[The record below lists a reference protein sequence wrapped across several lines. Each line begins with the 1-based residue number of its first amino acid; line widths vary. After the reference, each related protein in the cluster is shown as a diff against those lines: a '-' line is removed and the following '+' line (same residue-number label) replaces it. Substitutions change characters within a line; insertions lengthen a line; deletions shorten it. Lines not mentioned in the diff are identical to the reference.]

1 MNTITRRGFTLIEL
15 LVVITVIVILVM
27 ITATIYRS
35 VQVQAKDT
43 QVTAVADKVGDATV
57 LYITQRR
64 NRIAP
69 PAGLGSTAVIG
80 AGPNCNGGS
89 GGWFASGAYPCS
101 LEDVLVL
108 NKYLPSGVLTS
119 LSQSTVF
126 PNNTYNSNIIVDSF
140 DDTNHRFMI
149 WWRLESPSGAE
160 TANFTAQMQKCG
172 INPAGSVSQRDTF
185 GMSNAKCLS
194 Y

>member
-27 ITATIYRS
+27 ITATIYKS
-35 VQVQAKDT
+35 VQLQAKDA
-43 QVTAVADKVGDATV
+43 QVTAAADKFADAML
-57 LYITQRR
+57 LYIAQH
-64 NRIAP
+64 NRTIP
-69 PAGLGSTAVIG
+69 NAGWLSGTPIG
-80 AGPNCNGGS
+80 AGPECVGWGG
-89 GGWFASGAYPCS
+89 GGWVASGAYPCT

-108 NKYLPSGVLTS
+108 NKYLPAGITAGLPQNSTFPTS
-119 LSQSTVF
+119 TF
-126 PNNTYNSNIIVDSF
+126 NSNIIIDSY
-140 DDTNHRFMI
+140 DMTNYRFMI
-149 WWRLESPSGAE
+149 WWRLESPSGAD